1 MTVEPVQEC
10 LRCGT
15 TLERNQQGNV
25 IWCTRCQLTWN
36 EGFMEG
42 LRAYRDLMSLSDMRD
57 VDRLIESKSPYVVRR

>member
-1 MTVEPVQEC
+1 MTAEPIQEC

-15 TLERNQQGNV
+15 TLERNQQGKV

-36 EGFMEG
+36 EGFREG

-57 VDRLIESKSPYVVRR
+57 MDRLIESKSPYAVGR

>member
-15 TLERNQQGNV
+15 TLERNQQGAV
-25 IWCTRCQLTWN
+25 LWCTRCQLTWN
-36 EGFMEG
+36 EGFQEG

-57 VDRLIESKSPYVVRR
+57 VDRLIESKSPYMVRR